1 MAIVTFKGRL
11 LKNRQRN
18 TKVKSLAM
26 LSDAIAFISTQSILR
41 IMVMKSKK
49 NTCLVRNVSAEDKS
63 FDGNSLLT

>member
-18 TKVKSLAM
+18 TRVKSLAM

-49 NTCLVRNVSAEDKS
+49 KYLFGKECL
-63 FDGNSLLT
+63 G